1 MLSFLFPRLQ
11 TASVMQHPR
20 IGDASCF
27 ALRYQLCSRFAHA
40 GKIGTDCGYSTCQH
54 LLDWRVVKAEQ
65 ADVLAQVPFAQVHH
79 SKQTGQVA
87 LAEGH
92 VAMAQLYF
100 FHVETPFNGYGI
112 LRLAIELVNAREQ
125 FVGDKLKAVVEHNMK
140 RLVIL

>member
-1 MLSFLFPRLQ
+1 MLSFLSPRLQ

-27 ALRYQLCSRFAHA
+27 ALRYQLCRRFAHA
-40 GKIGTDCGYSTCQH
+40 GKIGTDCGYPTCQH
-54 LLDWRVVKAEQ
+54 FLDWRVVKAEQ

-87 LAEGH
+87 LAECH

-112 LRLAIELVNAREQ
+112 LRLAIELVDARE
-125 FVGDKLKAVVEHNMK
+125 
-140 RLVIL
+140 